1 VNTKNNNKGEIMPDE
16 VVDTTEAPA
25 ESVEP
30 TEPTG
35 EEQPQVEAEEAAPVF
50 VTADELKAALDGQ
63 TASTQ
68 SWLGRRDKETL
79 GHIGTMMDERLKQ
92 QQEQA
97 SPDELSSKLL
107 ENPREF
113 IREETRRFQTEEY
126 NQNTKHVNT
135 TMETVGGLM
144 ESDPLYTD
152 KDLGNEVVAEI
163 KELVNSGKI
172 NTKVAPA
179 EAGKLILGDALSNV
193 VRKRQGAKTNPLS
206 ANTPGNTGSSLTPA
220 ASTPKKKANTP
231 KLDEYTQR
239 MVDKW
244 GYNEEDIQ
252 RIFGE

>member
-1 VNTKNNNKGEIMPDE
+1 MPDE

-35 EEQPQVEAEEAAPVF
+35 EEAQVEVQEEAAPVY
-50 VTADELKAALDGQ
+50 VTQEALESALAGQ

-113 IREETRRFQTEEY
+113 IREETRRFQTEEF

-172 NTKVAPA
+172 NTKVAPT

-193 VRKRQGAKTNPLS
+193 FRKRQGAKTNPLS
-206 ANTPGNTGSSLTPA
+206 ANAPGNTGSSLTAPA
-220 ASTPKKKANTP
+220 AAAKKKVSTP
-231 KLDEYTQR
+231 KLDEVTQR
-239 MVDKW
+239 MADKW
-244 GYNEEDIQ
+244 GYSEEDISKLY
-252 RIFGE
+252 GE